1 MADLTIFGLSL
12 NDYITLVLVVAPIG
26 GILMATFAALGALC
40 WKGLAEEL
48 DRLAG
53 PVDDLSEGSPWEIL
67 KRSIRSAWR
76 RDLWLPLAVFRALRR
91 RRKG

>member
-1 MADLTIFGLSL
+1 MADLTVFGMPLYDFIRL
-12 NDYITLVLVVAPIG
+12 ALVVAPIG
-26 GILMATFAALGALC
+26 GVLLATFAALGPLH

-53 PVDDLSEGSPWEIL
+53 PVDDLGEGGPWEML

-76 RDLWLPLAVFRALRR
+76 RDLWLPLAVFRALFRR
-91 RRKG
+91 GKE